1 MPTQFA
7 ESSLMPQL
15 DIDENSPYKNLLET
29 LLSKICN
36 LRLIQG
42 DFSHCT
48 LEVVF
53 VDSKTM
59 REINRTHR
67 GKDSTTDVLS
77 FPLECDFVES
87 DFDFES
93 LDDTAPFER
102 LLGSIIINT
111 ELAKEMS
118 ENYAHNIADE
128 ISLLFIHGFLHILG
142 YDHEVDNGEQRTL
155 EQCII
160 ESIGLKQS
168 LIVRVQGD

>member
-1 MPTQFA
+1 MQTQYTKSSPMPR
-7 ESSLMPQL
+7 L
-15 DIDENSPYKNLLET
+15 DIDENSPYKQQLEKLLLEI
-29 LLSKICN
+29 LN
-36 LRLIQG
+36 LGLIKG
-42 DFSHCT
+42 NFSHCN

-77 FPLECDFVES
+77 FPLECDF
-87 DFDFES
+87 DFQS

-102 LLGSIIINT
+102 LLGSIVINT
-111 ELAKEMS
+111 ELAKAMS
-118 ENYAHNIADE
+118 ESYNHTLIDE

-142 YDHEVDNGEQRTL
+142 YDHEVDNGEQRAL

>member
-1 MPTQFA
+1 MQTRYT
-7 ESSLMPQL
+7 ESSPMPRL
-15 DIDENSPYKNLLET
+15 DIDENNPYKQQLEKLLLEI
-29 LLSKICN
+29 LN
-36 LRLIQG
+36 LGLIKG
-42 DFSHCT
+42 DFSHCN

-77 FPLECDFVES
+77 FPLECDF
-87 DFDFES
+87 DFQS
-93 LDDTAPFER
+93 LDSTAPFER
-102 LLGSIIINT
+102 LLGSIVINT
-111 ELAKEMS
+111 ELAKAMS
-118 ENYAHNIADE
+118 ESYNHTLIDE

-142 YDHEVDNGEQRTL
+142 YDHEVDNGEQRAL
-155 EQCII
+155 EQRII

>member
-1 MPTQFA
+1 MPTQFV

-42 DFSHCT
+42 GFSHCT
-48 LEVVF
+48 LEVIF
-53 VDSKTM
+53 VDSQAM
-59 REINRTHR
+59 REINLAHR

-77 FPLECDFVES
+77 FPLECDF
-87 DFDFES
+87 DFQP
-93 LDDTAPFER
+93 LDGTAPFER

-142 YDHEVDNGEQRTL
+142 YDHEVDNGEQRAL
-155 EQCII
+155 EQRII

-168 LIVRVQGD
+168 LIVRVQEP

>member
-1 MPTQFA
+1 MEITLQTRYT
-7 ESSLMPQL
+7 ESSPMPRL
-15 DIDENSPYKNLLET
+15 DIDENSPYKQQLEKLLLEI
-29 LLSKICN
+29 LN
-36 LRLIQG
+36 LGLIKG
-42 DFSHCT
+42 DFSHCS

-77 FPLECDFVES
+77 FPLECDF
-87 DFDFES
+87 DFQS
-93 LDDTAPFER
+93 LDSTAPFER
-102 LLGSIIINT
+102 LLGSIVINT
-111 ELAKEMS
+111 ELAKAMS
-118 ENYAHNIADE
+118 ESYNHTLIDE

-142 YDHEVDNGEQRTL
+142 YDHEVDNGEQRAL
-155 EQCII
+155 EQRII

>member
-1 MPTQFA
+1 MPTQFV

-15 DIDENSPYKNLLET
+15 DIDENSSYKNLLET

-48 LEVVF
+48 LEVIF
-53 VDSKTM
+53 VDSQAM
-59 REINRTHR
+59 REINLAHR

-77 FPLECDFVES
+77 FPLECDF
-87 DFDFES
+87 DFQP
-93 LDDTAPFER
+93 LDGTATFER

-142 YDHEVDNGEQRTL
+142 FDHEVDNGEQRAL
-155 EQCII
+155 EQHII

-168 LIVRVQGD
+168 LIVRVQEH

>member
-48 LEVVF
+48 LEVIF
-53 VDSKTM
+53 VDSQAM
-59 REINRTHR
+59 REINLAHR
-67 GKDSTTDVLS
+67 GKDITTDVLS
-77 FPLECDFVES
+77 FPLECDF
-87 DFDFES
+87 DFQP
-93 LDDTAPFER
+93 LDGTAPFER

-142 YDHEVDNGEQRTL
+142 YDHEVDNGEQRAL
-155 EQCII
+155 EQRII

-168 LIVRVQGD
+168 LIVRVQEH

>member
-1 MPTQFA
+1 MQTQYTK
-7 ESSLMPQL
+7 SSPKPRL
-15 DIDENSPYKNLLET
+15 DIDENNPYKQQLEKLLLEI
-29 LLSKICN
+29 LN
-36 LRLIQG
+36 LGLIKG
-42 DFSHCT
+42 DFSHCN

-77 FPLECDFVES
+77 FPLECDF
-87 DFDFES
+87 DFQS
-93 LDDTAPFER
+93 LDSTAPFER
-102 LLGSIIINT
+102 LLGSIVINT
-111 ELAKEMS
+111 ELAKAMS
-118 ENYAHNIADE
+118 ESYNHTLIDE

-142 YDHEVDNGEQRTL
+142 YDHEVDNGEQRAL
-155 EQCII
+155 EQRII

>member
-1 MPTQFA
+1 MQTRYT
-7 ESSLMPQL
+7 ESSPMPRL
-15 DIDENSPYKNLLET
+15 DIDENSPYKNELEKLLLEI
-29 LLSKICN
+29 LN
-36 LRLIQG
+36 LGLIKG
-42 DFSHCT
+42 DFSHCN

-77 FPLECDFVES
+77 FPLECDF
-87 DFDFES
+87 DFQS

-102 LLGSIIINT
+102 LLGSIVINT
-111 ELAKEMS
+111 ELAKAMS
-118 ENYAHNIADE
+118 ESYNHTLIDE

-142 YDHEVDNGEQRTL
+142 FDHEVDNGEQRAL

>member
-1 MPTQFA
+1 MPR
-7 ESSLMPQL
+7 L
-15 DIDENSPYKNLLET
+15 DIDENSPYKQQLEKLLLEI
-29 LLSKICN
+29 LN
-36 LRLIQG
+36 LGLIKG
-42 DFSHCT
+42 DFSHCN

-77 FPLECDFVES
+77 FPLEY
-87 DFDFES
+87 DFDFQS
-93 LDDTAPFER
+93 LDDTAAFEH
-102 LLGSIIINT
+102 LLGSIVINT

-118 ENYAHNIADE
+118 ESYNHTLIDE

-142 YDHEVDNGEQRTL
+142 YDHEVDNGEQRAL

>member
-1 MPTQFA
+1 MEMTLQTQYTKSSPMPR
-7 ESSLMPQL
+7 L
-15 DIDENSPYKNLLET
+15 DIDENSPYKQQLENLLLEI
-29 LLSKICN
+29 LN
-36 LRLIQG
+36 LGLIKG
-42 DFSHCT
+42 DFSHCN

-77 FPLECDFVES
+77 FPLECDF
-87 DFDFES
+87 DFQS

-102 LLGSIIINT
+102 LLGSIVINT
-111 ELAKEMS
+111 ELAKAMS
-118 ENYAHNIADE
+118 ESYNHTLIDE

-142 YDHEVDNGEQRTL
+142 YDHEVDNGEQRAL

>member
-1 MPTQFA
+1 MQTRYT
-7 ESSLMPQL
+7 ESSPMPRL
-15 DIDENSPYKNLLET
+15 DIDENSPYKNELEKLLLEI
-29 LLSKICN
+29 LN
-36 LRLIQG
+36 LGLIKG
-42 DFSHCT
+42 DFSHCS

-77 FPLECDFVES
+77 FPLECDF
-87 DFDFES
+87 DFQS

-102 LLGSIIINT
+102 LLGSIVINT
-111 ELAKEMS
+111 ELAQKMS
-118 ENYAHNIADE
+118 ESYNHTLIDE

-142 YDHEVDNGEQRTL
+142 YDHEVDNGEQRAL

-168 LIVRVQGD
+168 LIVRVQGN

>member
-1 MPTQFA
+1 MEMPLQTRYT
-7 ESSLMPQL
+7 ESSPMPRL
-15 DIDENSPYKNLLET
+15 DIDENSPYKQQLEKLLLEI
-29 LLSKICN
+29 LN
-36 LRLIQG
+36 LGLIKG
-42 DFSHCT
+42 DFSHCS

-77 FPLECDFVES
+77 FPLECDF
-87 DFDFES
+87 DFQS
-93 LDDTAPFER
+93 LDDTAAFER
-102 LLGSIIINT
+102 LLGSIVINT
-111 ELAKEMS
+111 ELAKAMS
-118 ENYAHNIADE
+118 ESYNHTLIDE

-142 YDHEVDNGEQRTL
+142 YDHEVDNGEQRAL

>member
-1 MPTQFA
+1 MPTQFV

-15 DIDENSPYKNLLET
+15 DIDENSSYKNLVET

-48 LEVVF
+48 LEVIF
-53 VDSKTM
+53 VDSQAM
-59 REINRTHR
+59 REINLAHR

-77 FPLECDFVES
+77 FPLECDF
-87 DFDFES
+87 DFQP
-93 LDDTAPFER
+93 LDGTATFER

-142 YDHEVDNGEQRTL
+142 YDHEVDNGEQRAL
-155 EQCII
+155 EQRII

-168 LIVRVQGD
+168 LIVRVQEH

>member
-1 MPTQFA
+1 MQTQYTKSSPMPR
-7 ESSLMPQL
+7 L
-15 DIDENSPYKNLLET
+15 DIDENSPYKQQLEKLLLEI
-29 LLSKICN
+29 LN
-36 LRLIQG
+36 LGLIKG
-42 DFSHCT
+42 DFSHCN

-67 GKDSTTDVLS
+67 GKDSATDVLS
-77 FPLECDFVES
+77 FPLECDF
-87 DFDFES
+87 DFQS
-93 LDDTAPFER
+93 LDSTAPFER
-102 LLGSIIINT
+102 LLGSIVINT
-111 ELAKEMS
+111 ELAKAMS
-118 ENYAHNIADE
+118 ESYNHTLIDE

-142 YDHEVDNGEQRTL
+142 YDHEVDNGEQRAL

>member
-1 MPTQFA
+1 MEITLQTRYT
-7 ESSLMPQL
+7 ESSPMPRL
-15 DIDENSPYKNLLET
+15 DIDENSPYKNELEKLLLEI
-29 LLSKICN
+29 LN
-36 LRLIQG
+36 LGLIKG
-42 DFSHCT
+42 DFSHCN

-77 FPLECDFVES
+77 FPLECDF
-87 DFDFES
+87 DFQS

-102 LLGSIIINT
+102 LLGSIVINT
-111 ELAKEMS
+111 ELAKAMS
-118 ENYAHNIADE
+118 ESYNHTLIDE

-142 YDHEVDNGEQRTL
+142 FDHEVDNGEQRAL